1 MKILRKIIN
10 KALRDR
16 ARTEDIR
23 KTCKVDNV
31 VKAVRGKKKCNNHIE
46 RMTDNRV
53 VKIAR
58 DKLPKGRRSTGK
70 PGKR

>member
-31 VKAVRGKKKCNNHIE
+31 VKAVRGKKMQQPYRKND
-46 RMTDNRV
+46 RQQ
-53 VKIAR
+53 
-58 DKLPKGRRSTGK
+58 SGK
-70 PGKR
+70 NCKRQVT